1 MKVVS
6 VLNFKGGI
14 GKTTITLN
22 LSDMLRRHGKKVLLI
37 DGEGQRNST
46 SILPDYNRETNYP
59 YTLLQVLRGECAL
72 TQAIREA
79 RPNFYILPGHSD
91 IDKAATHLAEG
102 GQRTLKRL
110 QSGVRSLTEYDFVFI
125 DHSPS
130 YSKITNA
137 LLVASEY
144 MLIPVQLEPFSVEG
158 LLTMINKL
166 AQELAEI
173 EYEVDTLG
181 IVPNELDFSHA
192 MTRAYLQDIQDYFGE
207 QVTPYIRTDTKISKA
222 QEKHLTVFEYDP
234 RSKGSED
241 FETLAQFVL
250 TKEGVNV

>member
-1 MKVVS
+1 MKVIS
-6 VLNFKGGI
+6 ILNFKGGI
-14 GKTTITLN
+14 GKTTIAIN
-22 LSDMLRRHGKKVLLI
+22 LSDTLQRHGKKVLLI

-46 SILPDYNRETNYP
+46 SILPNYNRETNYP

-72 TQAIREA
+72 NQAIQQA
-79 RPNFYILPGHSD
+79 RPNLFVVPGHSD

-110 QSGVRSLTEYDFVFI
+110 QAGVRSLTRYDYVLI

-173 EYEVDTLG
+173 EHEVETLG
-181 IVPNELDFSHA
+181 IVPNELDFTLI
-192 MTRAYLQDIQDYFGE
+192 MTKAYLKDIQDYFGK
-207 QVTPYIRTDTKISKA
+207 QVTPYIRTDAKISKS
-222 QEKHLTVFEYDP
+222 QEKHLTVHEYDP
-234 RSKGSED
+234 RSKGSQD
-241 FETLAQFVL
+241 FEALAQFIL
-250 TKEGVNV
+250 AKEEVKV

>member
-1 MKVVS
+1 MKTIS
-6 VLNFKGGI
+6 ILNFKGGI
-14 GKTTITLN
+14 GKTTIAIN
-22 LSDMLRRHGKKVLLI
+22 LSHALSRHGKRVLLI

-46 SILPDYNRETNYP
+46 SILADYSRETNYP
-59 YTLLQVLRGECAL
+59 HTLLQVLRGEML
-72 TQAIREA
+72 SQAIRQA
-79 RPNFYILPGHSD
+79 RTNLYIVPGHSD

-110 QSGVRSLTEYDFVFI
+110 QTGVRSLTGYDYVFI

-137 LLVASEY
+137 LLVASDY

-173 EYEVDTLG
+173 EQEVETLG
-181 IVPNELDFSHA
+181 IVPNELDFTHA
-192 MTRAYLQDIQDYFGE
+192 MTKAYLGDIQEYFAE
-207 QVTPYIRTDTKISKA
+207 QVTPYIRTDTAISKA

-234 RSKGSED
+234 RSKGSRD
-241 FETLAQFVL
+241 FEALAQFIL
-250 TKEGVNV
+250 AKEGVNV

>member
-1 MKVVS
+1 M
-6 VLNFKGGI
+6 
-14 GKTTITLN
+14 
-22 LSDMLRRHGKKVLLI
+22 
-37 DGEGQRNST
+37 Q
-46 SILPDYNRETNYP
+46 DYNRDKNYP

-72 TQAIREA
+72 AQAIREA
-79 RPNFYILPGHSD
+79 RPNFYIVPGHSD
-91 IDKAATHLAEG
+91 IDRAATHIAEG

-110 QSGVRSLTEYDFVFI
+110 QSSVRSLVGYDYVFI

-158 LLTMINKL
+158 LLNMINKL

-173 EYEVDTLG
+173 EYEVETLG

-192 MTRAYLQDIQDYFGE
+192 MTKAYLRDVQDYFSE

-241 FETLAQFVL
+241 FDALAQFIL
-250 TKEGVNV
+250 AKEGVKV